1 MLTKAA
7 FDPETV
13 SLLGA
18 VLEQA
23 IAALPPDDR
32 SQERK
37 TLLASKIL
45 SAASAGERDP
55 VRLQAA
61 ALAVGPYGAI
71 APGHAAPDIS
81 KPTSRWRARPSAAG
95 VPDDRVFDRLIRDC
109 PQIASGIR
117 HRNVLR
123 ACRLYHHPVCPN
135 GRVRPSP
142 VGISPDP
149 TVLPGLTSI
158 KGHRRAP
165 A

>member
-1 MLTKAA
+1 MSELNLTGDGRDRTPPSANSNEFFSDCVGNPTDKFQTSAQDVSRGSRIGTTTMLTKAA

-61 ALAVGPYGAI
+61 ALAVGPYGA
-71 APGHAAPDIS
+71 
-81 KPTSRWRARPSAAG
+81 
-95 VPDDRVFDRLIRDC
+95 
-109 PQIASGIR
+109 Q
-117 HRNVLR
+117 
-123 ACRLYHHPVCPN
+123 
-135 GRVRPSP
+135 
-142 VGISPDP
+142 
-149 TVLPGLTSI
+149 
-158 KGHRRAP
+158 
-165 A
+165 

>member
-23 IAALPPDDR
+23 IAALPPDNR

-37 TLLASKIL
+37 TLLVSKIL

-61 ALAVGPYGAI
+61 ALAVGPYGA
-71 APGHAAPDIS
+71 
-81 KPTSRWRARPSAAG
+81 
-95 VPDDRVFDRLIRDC
+95 
-109 PQIASGIR
+109 Q
-117 HRNVLR
+117 
-123 ACRLYHHPVCPN
+123 
-135 GRVRPSP
+135 
-142 VGISPDP
+142 
-149 TVLPGLTSI
+149 
-158 KGHRRAP
+158 
-165 A
+165 